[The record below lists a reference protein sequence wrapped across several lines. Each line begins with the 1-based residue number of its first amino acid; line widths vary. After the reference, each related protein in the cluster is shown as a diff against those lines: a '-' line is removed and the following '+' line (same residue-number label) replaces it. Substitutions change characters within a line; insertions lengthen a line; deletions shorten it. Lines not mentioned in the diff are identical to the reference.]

1 MIKRKVFKYIMIL
14 FGYEQT
20 ISLSNKYHEGRIDK
34 MQLSDLVTTHPD
46 GVIAAMVDNKNT
58 KCICCKNKPNTSY
71 LIQRSHYLH

>member
-1 MIKRKVFKYIMIL
+1 MML

-20 ISLSNKYHEGRIDK
+20 ISFSNKYHEGRIDK

-46 GVIAAMVDNKNT
+46 GVIAVTVDNKNA
-58 KCICCKNKPNTSY
+58 KCICCKNKLTIPL